1 LKVRLF
7 TDENIPVSSVRVLRA
22 MGIEV
27 FYASEI
33 CPGASDNRVM
43 EMARL
48 ESCILLTFDRDFGQ
62 LLFKAGHAA
71 PFGVIYFRFVPSH
84 PEEVAEVV
92 KGLIND
98 SITLDGMFTVCE
110 RESIRQ
116 RPLLSS
122 AS

>member
-1 LKVRLF
+1 MRLF
-7 TDENIPVSSVRVLRA
+7 ADENIPVSSVRVLRK
-22 MGIEV
+22 MGNEV
-27 FYASEI
+27 FYACEM
-33 CPGASDNRVM
+33 CPGEPDNRVM
-43 EMARL
+43 ELARH

-62 LLFKAGHAA
+62 LLFKGRHAA
-71 PFGVIYFRFVPSH
+71 PFGVVYFRFVPSH
-84 PEEVAEVV
+84 PEEVAEVF

-98 SITLDGMFTVCE
+98 GITLDGMFTVCE